1 MDCGGT
7 QNFAVD
13 EGGCQPSMFKCIA
26 DRHGRW
32 LELSVFHIM
41 LPVYVLPEHFPSKA
55 RKTTNICNNP
65 NKHSFDGT
73 KKEGRTFNEMLPMIV
88 KSAKVF
94 DSLSNGSTASLD
106 QPGIFGTELL
116 FVCRT
121 KPLLSERVAEALNIN
136 PSVKVVRFSSVC
148 MFVETLTDYAGDDEE
163 HRGHLE

>member
-1 MDCGGT
+1 MDCGGS

-13 EGGCQPSMFKCIA
+13 GGGVSLLCVA

-73 KKEGRTFNEMLPMIV
+73 EKEGRTFNEMLPMIV

-94 DSLSNGSTASLD
+94 DSL
-106 QPGIFGTELL
+106 F
-116 FVCRT
+116 
-121 KPLLSERVAEALNIN
+121 
-136 PSVKVVRFSSVC
+136 
-148 MFVETLTDYAGDDEE
+148 
-163 HRGHLE
+163 